1 MPYWA
6 AARLQLHRE
15 SLALNFL
22 KVRGFDTF
30 LLRIRECRMVRG
42 RRLMIT
48 PPLFPGYAFIGI
60 ELQWHAARWTP
71 GVSSLVMDGER
82 PARVPD
88 ADIAELRARER
99 DGFVVLPKQPAPKSS
114 LHPGDRLRVRNGPF
128 TGSFGLC
135 AGMAPRDRVLVLLQM
150 LGAERKVAFPR
161 GDIGVAP

>member
-22 KVRGFDTF
+22 KLRGFDTY
-30 LLRIRECRMVRG
+30 LPRIRECRMVGG
-42 RRLMIT
+42 RRLMVT
-48 PPLFPGYAFIGI
+48 PPLFPGYAFVGI

-88 ADIAELRARER
+88 ADIASLRARER
-99 DGFVVLPKQPAPKSS
+99 SGFVVLPKQPCPS
-114 LHPGDRLRVRNGPF
+114 LSLRSGDRLRVRSGPF
-128 TGSFGLC
+128 TGCLGLC
-135 AGMAPRDRVLVLLQM
+135 AGMAARDRVLVLLKM
-150 LGAERKVAFPR
+150 LGSRREIALPR
-161 GDIGVAP
+161 GDVAIVP

>member
-1 MPYWA
+1 
-6 AARLQLHRE
+6 
-15 SLALNFL
+15 
-22 KVRGFDTF
+22 
-30 LLRIRECRMVRG
+30 MVRG

-48 PPLFPGYAFIGI
+48 PPLFPGYAFVGI
-60 ELQWHAARWTP
+60 ELQWHPARWTP

-114 LHPGDRLRVRNGPF
+114 LRPGDRLRVRNGPF

-150 LGAERKVAFPR
+150 LGAERKIAFPR
-161 GDIGVAP
+161 GDIGIAP